1 MPLVWTSLA
10 RHLLPIMAVYLPV
23 AQEHASVA
31 VAAGIAFLWSVVER
45 KLTGTERSQR

>member
-10 RHLLPIMAVYLPV
+10 RHILPVLAVYVPI

-31 VAAGIAFLWSVVER
+31 VAAGIAFLWSYVE
-45 KLTGTERSQR
+45 KKFTNTERPQ